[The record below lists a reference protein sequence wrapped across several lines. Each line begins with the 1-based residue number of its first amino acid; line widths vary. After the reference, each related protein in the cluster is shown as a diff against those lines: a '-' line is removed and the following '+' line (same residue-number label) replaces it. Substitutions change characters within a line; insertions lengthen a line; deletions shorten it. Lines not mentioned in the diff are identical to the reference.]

1 MRMIYRHPHLGRFV
15 SFNDTYLQ
23 VACNFKEELRE
34 KGNVIK
40 TLK

>member
-23 VACNFKEELRE
+23 VVGNTRATRNAKKLHKKE
-34 KGNVIK
+34 
-40 TLK
+40 T